1 MNVNIM
7 LSNLKPH
14 LWEMVADS
22 VRFVSLALESQGIDV
37 KIGTSQLDPKALNL
51 FFDRFYSEPGFPN
64 QLKMTGIKYGL
75 VCTEAIAPDGT
86 WNYGAEG
93 DDPATL
99 AAFELAAKNAEF
111 VWCMLEESVEACLA
125 MNPNTAYLPFGYLEQ
140 MATIKPLP
148 DDEKDIDFLMC
159 GLPCERRQK
168 LVAEIS
174 AAGHEVYYPAMPVPA
189 YLRDALMAR
198 SKVNL
203 SLQKTDHHSIV
214 SVTRICH
221 SVINRVPVLL
231 EHSGAVNQYTDLCI
245 TAGPDELIQT
255 AGDCRG
261 EIDLAALAEQSYQ
274 TLKANLPMD
283 KIMADVLKTT
293 WPDRQNKDD

>member
-7 LSNLKPH
+7 LSNLNPH
-14 LWEMVADS
+14 LWEMMADS
-22 VRFVSLALESQGIDV
+22 VRFVSCALESQGLEV
-37 KIGTSQLDPKALNL
+37 RTGTSQLDPNALNL
-51 FFDRFYSEPGFPN
+51 FFDRFYTEPSFPN
-64 QLKMTGIKYGL
+64 QLKMTGVKYGL

-111 VWCMLEESVEACLA
+111 VWCMLEESVEACSV
-125 MNPNTAYLPFGYLEQ
+125 MNPNTAYLPFGYLRQLE
-140 MATIKPLP
+140 TIKQLP
-148 DDEKDIDFLMC
+148 DDERDIDFLMC
-159 GLPCERRQK
+159 GLPCDRRQR
-168 LVAEIS
+168 LVTEIS
-174 AAGHEVYYPAMPVPA
+174 SAGHEVYYPAMPVPT

-198 SKVNL
+198 SRVNL

-231 EHSGAVNQYTDLCI
+231 EYTGATNAYTDLCI

-255 AGDCRG
+255 ANDCMGD
-261 EIDLAALAEQSYQ
+261 IDLATLAEQSYE

-283 KIMADVLKTT
+283 KIMIEILETT
-293 WPDRQNKDD
+293 WPARND